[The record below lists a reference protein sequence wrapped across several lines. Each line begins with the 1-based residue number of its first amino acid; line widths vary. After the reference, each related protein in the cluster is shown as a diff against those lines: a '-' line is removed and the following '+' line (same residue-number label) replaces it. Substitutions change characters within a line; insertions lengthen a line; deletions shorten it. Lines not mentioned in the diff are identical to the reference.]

1 MVTLVNNSFSRD
13 EEAKRASDV
22 LKVKEERGKIALLSF
37 QIPLHFSLQHFSL
50 LYHVS
55 NVSYFFQI
63 RGILSWCM
71 STFPNLEAHCLTDA
85 RSYIAADPTES
96 WRSVSHWGYSMPC
109 PCHAT
114 TLCLGKACPEGSWN
128 RAQLLL
134 LKGITRGLQ
143 GDGLEED
150 EHAHGAHACNMQCS
164 HHYPWKTKLRRSL
177 NTPFCANIIIY
188 IFLFQKAH
196 LQPWEDQPHGYL
208 RQ

>member
-55 NVSYFFQI
+55 NISYFFQI

-96 WRSVSHWGYSMPC
+96 WRSVSHWGYSMPR

-114 TLCLGKACPEGSWN
+114 TLCWERLALRAAGTEPSSSCLRELPGDCKEMVWKKMSMHTGHTPATCSALTTTHGKPS
-128 RAQLLL
+128 
-134 LKGITRGLQ
+134 
-143 GDGLEED
+143 
-150 EHAHGAHACNMQCS
+150 
-164 HHYPWKTKLRRSL
+164 
-177 NTPFCANIIIY
+177 
-188 IFLFQKAH
+188 
-196 LQPWEDQPHGYL
+196 
-208 RQ
+208 